1 MGLSIHDQLKQLV
14 PGWLYYPHKIA
25 QLSRDGE
32 PELRILSDLVPAGRP
47 AIDVGANRGFYSY
60 ALSKLA
66 SRVTAFEPH
75 PLLAR
80 FARNKL
86 GPTIPVH
93 EVALSNRSGTATLH
107 VPQVKK
113 GIDVHYNASI
123 TKSYRHFTTYV
134 EIPVRMARLDEFE
147 FADVGFIKI
156 DVEGA
161 DMDVIAGAGSM
172 IERCRP
178 NMVVELIAVTHDD
191 PLACIEHIE
200 KTFDYQA
207 RVMVGD
213 RLIDARDALRLP
225 AGSLNTCNVVFT
237 PSQLQTG
244 GQPPSGHR
252 PAARRHT

>member
-1 MGLSIHDQLKQLV
+1 VGLSIHDQLKQLV

-80 FARNKL
+80 FA
-86 GPTIPVH
+86 
-93 EVALSNRSGTATLH
+93 
-107 VPQVKK
+107 
-113 GIDVHYNASI
+113 
-123 TKSYRHFTTYV
+123 
-134 EIPVRMARLDEFE
+134 
-147 FADVGFIKI
+147 
-156 DVEGA
+156 
-161 DMDVIAGAGSM
+161 
-172 IERCRP
+172 
-178 NMVVELIAVTHDD
+178 ELIAVTHDD

-207 RVMVGD
+207 RVIVGD